1 MKRSLWI
8 LAAVVFL
15 GSLGYLVFWGNGT
28 NGLVPTKVNGKVST
42 ADADRRR
49 DTQAQAATHTS
60 QRQGSPVTGV
70 VYGPDEK
77 PLVGARVN
85 LCRMVSDW
93 PRPQM
98 EQCETLTTGPQGG
111 FTFRAARGPDLM
123 VEVTARGCGRLLV
136 EASEQSPRLTLRLA
150 HGFRIRGRV
159 LLPDHRPVPR
169 CEVFLEPSSWSQM
182 RTVRVEAD
190 RNGWFLFEGVPAEV
204 LRVTARHPDF
214 RPVSLSSVTGGI
226 GDELTLQFEE
236 EGLVIKG
243 KISKVGDGDSPVVDA
258 EVRVYPGVLNGG
270 LFVPQTAHTDS
281 QGEYQVTG
289 IGPGN
294 YSIEVRHKD
303 HSTVVRRMAVRE
315 SREVDFDLMGRATVR
330 GRLISSPDL
339 APIAKLPPID
349 LHLVGMYGSIAR
361 TVVGSDGSFEF
372 PGRSFTLGPATLEL
386 AQGPLCFKNS
396 NSRRLHFRIEEEGEI
411 ALELQLT
418 KASVLRGVVRNE
430 SRKPVRG
437 VLVSTLALRRGAAA
451 VRTTKVLAVTDKR
464 GQYEIRGLP
473 PGSIELRYQH
483 DKYAFHER
491 AEQVEPQAE
500 VEIAP
505 ITLTRPATVR
515 GRVTRGGRGVAGAAV
530 FVGRGF
536 KRIAQHITGA
546 DGRYVLRGLPAGT
559 HSVKARF
566 STLPLATRDDVRL
579 QAGRTVENID
589 LVLDRGRRITGQVV
603 DQDDEPLVDI
613 QVIGPQG
620 VRTRTDGAGKFALD
634 APLGRVSLR
643 LRSPQDAEL
652 GARMVG
658 PRQQHLIAR
667 VMRAPR
673 ATLRARVLGLPSGK
687 PQDGA
692 VVELVNKSGDSG
704 DDVLIS
710 VLAATNDPFH
720 LRARTEGVRWL
731 EMPGGQLYTDNVPA
745 GRYQLTLYCRGYEPY
760 RHKGS
765 LELPARM
772 VKDLG
777 EIKLKPGAKM
787 RGRVVAPDGKPV
799 AGARVLLGNETHL
812 YLASARNHY
821 RTDADGLF
829 EVGGVGPDNPQLVL
843 AAEGYAPATV
853 KIRVPQDLLARK
865 PRTISLARGGTI
877 QAKVV
882 DRLGDP
888 QSFRLVVLASRLTEV
903 ARGRTDEHGLVRFTN
918 LTEGIYRLQIRGDL
932 RSTKAVVVKDTTG
945 AKVYEISLKPGRRSR
960 PGRRGR

>member
-1 MKRSLWI
+1 MKRSLPI
-8 LAAVVFL
+8 LAAVVFVL
-15 GSLGYLVFWGNGT
+15 GLGYLVFGNDT
-28 NGLVPTKVNGKVST
+28 NGAVPSNKTT
-42 ADADRRR
+42 AEASDRRHA
-49 DTQAQAATHTS
+49 QAQGATHTS
-60 QRQGSPVTGV
+60 QGTRNRVTGV

-98 EQCETLTTGPQGG
+98 ALCETLTTGPQGG
-111 FTFRAARGPDLM
+111 FTFRASRGPDLM
-123 VEVTARGCGRLLV
+123 VEVTANGCGRLLV

-159 LLPDHRPVPR
+159 LLPDNRPVPG

-226 GDELTLQFEE
+226 GDELTLQFDNE

-243 KISKVGDGDSPVVDA
+243 KIQKVGDADSQVSDA

-270 LFVPQTAHTDS
+270 LFVPQTAHTNS

-294 YSIEVRHKD
+294 YSVEVRHKD
-303 HSTVVRRMAVRE
+303 HSTVARRISLRE

-330 GRLISSPDL
+330 GRLTSSPDL
-339 APIAKLPPID
+339 VPIAKLPPIA
-349 LHLVGMYGSIAR
+349 LHLVGMYGSIGR
-361 TVVGSDGSFEF
+361 TVVGPDGRFEF
-372 PGRSFTLGPATLEL
+372 QDRSFTLGPATLEL
-386 AQGPLCFKNS
+386 AQGPLCFKSS
-396 NSRRLHFRIEEEGEI
+396 NSRRLHFRIEEEGEV
-411 ALELQLT
+411 ALELELT
-418 KASVLRGVVRNE
+418 KASVLRGTVRNE
-430 SRKPVRG
+430 RQKPVAG
-437 VLVSTLALRRGAAA
+437 VLISTLALRRGAAA

-483 DKYAFHER
+483 DKYAFHEC
-491 AEQVEPQAE
+491 AVQVEPGAE
-500 VEIAP
+500 VEIDP
-505 ITLTRPATVR
+505 ITLTHPAAVR

-546 DGRYVLRGLPAGT
+546 DGRYVLRGLPAGS

-566 STLPLATRDDVRL
+566 STLPLATRDDVQL

-589 LVLDRGRRITGQVV
+589 LILDRGRRITGEVV

-634 APLGRVSLR
+634 APLGRVRLR

-652 GARMVG
+652 GARILS
-658 PRQQHLIAR
+658 PAEHHLTAR
-667 VMRAPR
+667 VTRAPQ
-673 ATLRARVLGLPSGK
+673 ATLKARVLGLPSGK

-692 VVELVNKSGDSG
+692 IVELVNVGG
-704 DDVLIS
+704 DDPLMS
-710 VLAATNDPFH
+710 VIAPTANPFL

-731 EMPGGQLYTDNVPA
+731 EMPGGRLYADNVPA
-745 GRYQLTLYCRGYEPY
+745 GRYLLTLYCRGYEPY
-760 RHKGS
+760 RHEGF

-777 EIKLKPGAKM
+777 KIKLKPGAKM
-787 RGRVVAPDGKPV
+787 RGRVLTPDGKPV
-799 AGARVLLGNETHL
+799 AGARVLLGDEAHFYVT
-812 YLASARNHY
+812 SARNHY
-821 RTDADGLF
+821 HTDADGLF
-829 EVGGVGPDNPQLVL
+829 EVGGVGPHNPQLVV

-853 KIRVPQDLLARK
+853 KIRVPQDLLARE
-865 PRTISLARGGTI
+865 PRAISLVRGGTI

-888 QSFRLVVLASRLTEV
+888 LSFRLVVLVSYHTEV
-903 ARGRTDEHGLVRFTN
+903 ARGRTDERGLVQFQN
-918 LTEGIYRLQIRGDL
+918 LTEGLYQLRIRGDI
-932 RSTKAVVVKDTTG
+932 RSTKAVVVKDITG
-945 AKVYEISLKPGRRSR
+945 KKVYEITVKPGRRSR
-960 PGRRGR
+960 RGGSRR